1 MTPTRELALEL
12 LRRLREKGVEAE
24 VVLESPCG

>member
-12 LRRLREKGVEAE
+12 LKRLREKGVEAE
-24 VVLESPCG
+24 VVLESLCG

>member
-1 MTPTRELALEL
+1 VTPTRELALEL
-12 LRRLREKGVEAE
+12 LRRLRERGVEAE

>member
-12 LRRLREKGVEAE
+12 LKRLREKGVEVE